1 MRRQKLLI
9 ALKHAG
15 YMLMLL
21 TVYVLQVTPGLFSL
35 FGVKPMPV
43 IALAVCIAMAEGEFA
58 GGLYGVFCGLL
69 LDFGAFT
76 LFGINSVLMLIC
88 GVATGLLTIYLVR
101 DGLRSAFLLTL
112 AAAALVGVAGYFF
125 LYGMWNLEGA
135 VRIFFN
141 RTVPMIF
148 YTSLCAIPIYK
159 GLAVYRRQF
168 QAQLDR

>member
-15 YMLMLL
+15 YMLLL
-21 TVYVLQVTPGLFSL
+21 LFVYVLQVTPGLFSL

-76 LFGINSVLMLIC
+76 LFGIISVLMLIC

-112 AAAALVGVAGYFF
+112 AAARWWVLPV
-125 LYGMWNLEGA
+125 
-135 VRIFFN
+135 IFFS
-141 RTVPMIF
+141 TVCGTLRAPSGF
-148 YTSLCAIPIYK
+148 FSTE
-159 GLAVYRRQF
+159 RFR
-168 QAQLDR
+168 